1 MFRGEKM
8 ENIPITQDLQQSFNY
23 IKANSLIKKRQKSSR
38 NIEEVMYDRKKSKMA
53 DEKENDVWNQM
64 SSLSECTSDAVASL
78 AVSVDQAQERKL
90 LAAQAT
96 IEITRMWNALYFSRC
111 YQLEWSTKSQEL
123 EEIENK
129 RTARHARKMIT
140 QRKGVCFFI
149 NER

>member
-1 MFRGEKM
+1 MK
-8 ENIPITQDLQQSFNY
+8 NIPITPDLQQSFNY
-23 IKANSLIKKRQKSSR
+23 IKANSLIKERQKSSSH
-38 NIEEVMYDRKKSKMA
+38 IEGGMYDRKKVKVA
-53 DEKENDVWNQM
+53 DEKKNDVWNQM
-64 SSLSECTSDAVASL
+64 SSLSEGTSDAVASL
-78 AVSVDQAQERKL
+78 AAAVDQAQEREL
-90 LAAQAT
+90 LSAQAT

-129 RTARHARKMIT
+129 RKARHARKMIT

>member
-1 MFRGEKM
+1 M
-8 ENIPITQDLQQSFNY
+8 I
-23 IKANSLIKKRQKSSR
+23 
-38 NIEEVMYDRKKSKMA
+38 RKKGESA

-78 AVSVDQAQERKL
+78 AVAVDQAQEREL
-90 LAAQAT
+90 LSAQAT

-129 RTARHARKMIT
+129 RKARHARKMIT
-140 QRKGVCFFI
+140 QRKVSVFSSMSDSRKSTCTIDKINHKNEVAKNFFLLLRFF
-149 NER
+149 N